1 MQISVELMYLIL
13 QGGLYTC
20 VVCETPP
27 FLCVAC
33 TPLLDPVQGSSMERK
48 TR

>member
-20 VVCETPP
+20 VVCKPLP
-27 FLCVAC
+27 FYPRCLHTIA
-33 TPLLDPVQGSSMERK
+33 
-48 TR
+48 